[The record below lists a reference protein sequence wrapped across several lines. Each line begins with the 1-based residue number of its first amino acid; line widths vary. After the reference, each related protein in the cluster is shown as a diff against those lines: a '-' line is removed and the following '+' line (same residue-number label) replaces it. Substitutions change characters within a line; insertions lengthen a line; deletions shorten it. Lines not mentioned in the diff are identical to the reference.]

1 MAIRGRFILRYTGA
15 GPTPQAHVV
24 HLKRVPGTKVLDA
37 SDKMLLVEG
46 RQQELESF
54 AHMCGG
60 WVIAPEKTIP
70 VPDTR
75 KKIRRRAR

>member
-15 GPTPQAHVV
+15 GPTPHAHVV
-24 HLKRVPGTKVLDA
+24 YLKSVPGTKVIDA

-46 RQQELESF
+46 RRRDLESF
-54 AHMCGG
+54 AHGRGG
-60 WVIAPEKTIP
+60 WVLAPEKTIP

-75 KKIRRRAR
+75 KRVKRRAK

>member
-15 GPTPQAHVV
+15 GPTPNAHVA
-24 HLKRVPGTKVLDA
+24 HLKSVPGTKVLDA

-46 RQQELESF
+46 RRSDLESF
-54 AHMCGG
+54 THGLVG
-60 WVIAPEKTIP
+60 WVLSPERTVP

-75 KKIRRRAR
+75 KKIKRRAT

>member
-15 GPTPQAHVV
+15 GPTPHAHVA
-24 HLKRVPGTKVLDA
+24 HLKSVPGTRVLDS

-46 RQQELESF
+46 RRSDLESF
-54 AHMCGG
+54 ANAVVG
-60 WVIAPEKTIP
+60 WVISAEKSIP

-75 KKIRRRAR
+75 KKVKGRAK

>member
-15 GPTPQAHVV
+15 GPTPRAHVV
-24 HLKRVPGTKVLDA
+24 HLKNVPGTKVLDA

-46 RQQELESF
+46 RQEDLESF
-54 AHMCGG
+54 VHAVAG
-60 WVIAPEKTIP
+60 WVVTPDKTIP

-75 KKIRRRAR
+75 KKIKSRAR